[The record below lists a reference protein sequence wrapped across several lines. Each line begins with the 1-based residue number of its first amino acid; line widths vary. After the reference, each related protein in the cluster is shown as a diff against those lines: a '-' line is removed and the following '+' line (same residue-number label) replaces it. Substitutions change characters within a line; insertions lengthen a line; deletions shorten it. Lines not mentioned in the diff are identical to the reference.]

1 MHKNHGWPDNLDI
14 SLISTDPRNCY
25 KCGYEAEDL
34 YDFHAHTWGEHDD
47 DASNYGVEESIESQN
62 MSKQEI
68 QKNDCPVRCNF
79 CDEKFKTRRCV
90 MVHKKVVQT
99 EKVAVCW
106 NL

>member
-14 SLISTDPRNCY
+14 SLISTDPL
-25 KCGYEAEDL
+25 K
-34 YDFHAHTWGEHDD
+34 
-47 DASNYGVEESIESQN
+47 N

-106 NL
+106 NFVEGNCDFGDKPCWFNQTIDTI